1 MSASRDASSAR
12 REPANAPRDA
22 PRPARDAWWLD
33 DLGVTEDPTQ
43 GLSRA
48 QAAAALARHGP
59 NRLEDSRPAPLAR
72 QFAARLRNPLV
83 LVLLVA
89 SAISALSGEFAD
101 AMIIVAIVLASATL
115 EFVQEHRAQV
125 SAEALRRSVSV
136 RARVLRE
143 GAELTLPQSELV
155 PGDLVLLA
163 AGDLAP
169 GDGRVLQARDCFV
182 NQAMLTGEPYPVEK
196 RPGTP
201 AARGGDLHEATNA
214 IFMGSAIIGGSA
226 RIRLVRTGAGTEVG
240 RIAQALAK
248 PAPPSAFELGT
259 RRFGMMIMRLAILM
273 VLFVL
278 LANALMHRPMLE
290 SFLFAV
296 ALAVGLTPELLPM
309 VVSVTL
315 SRGALRLVRQAVI
328 VKRQSALQDLG
339 SMDVLCTDKTGT
351 LTEARIRMERH
362 VDLHGAD
369 SARVL
374 EIAWLNSWF
383 ESGLRSPLDE
393 AILAHQPLVPG
404 GWLKIDEVPFD
415 FERRRVSVLLEHG
428 GARLLA
434 VKGAPDDIL
443 RLCTRHETALGSQAL
458 DETTL
463 ATARATCAA
472 LEDEGFRVL
481 AIASRAVDADHPHAV
496 VDDESQLVLA
506 GFAAFLDP
514 PKASAGGALR
524 ALRES
529 GVDIRVVTG
538 DSDRVARHV
547 CAQLGQPVRGVLT
560 GTQIAAMDEVALRAS
575 VEGANL
581 YCRVNPAQKLRVIQ
595 AIRAGG
601 HVVGYLGDGVND
613 APSLHG
619 ADIGLSVDS
628 AVDVAKA
635 AADVILLRQ
644 DLQVLH
650 EAVLEGRRTFGNIT
664 KYLMMAT
671 SSNFG
676 NMASMAVAALFLPFL
691 PMLPTQVLLNNLLY
705 DLSEVTLPF
714 DAVDAEQTRRPH
726 AMDVEA
732 IRRFMLAVGPVSSV
746 FDLLTFAVL
755 LKGFEAGAALFQTAW
770 FVESLCTQVLVIF
783 VIRTRGN
790 PLKSRAHPLLVG
802 TSLAVVALGALLPF
816 TALGAR
822 FGFVP
827 LPAALMASLAGLVV
841 AYLLTVL
848 LIRQAFHRRHPD

>member
-1 MSASRDASSAR
+1 MSD
-12 REPANAPRDA
+12 EPQ
-22 PRPARDAWWLD
+22 AWWLD
-33 DLGVTEDPTQ
+33 ASEAADDPDR
-43 GLSRA
+43 GLSSA
-48 QAAAALARHGP
+48 QAAAALQRHGP
-59 NRLEDSRPAPLAR
+59 NRLDDDRPVPLLR

-89 SAISALSGEFAD
+89 SAVSALSGEFAD
-101 AMIIVAIVLASATL
+101 ALIIACIVLASATL
-115 EFVQEHRAQV
+115 EFVQEHRAQR
-125 SAEALRRSVSV
+125 SAEALRRSVSA
-136 RARVLRE
+136 RARVVRD
-143 GAELTLPQSELV
+143 GAERTLPQSELV

-182 NQAMLTGEPYPVEK
+182 NQAMITGEPYPVEK
-196 RPGTP
+196 RAGIPTD
-201 AARGGDLHEATNA
+201 RGGELHEASNA

-226 RIRLVRTGAGTEVG
+226 RVRLVRTGASTAVG
-240 RIAQALAK
+240 RIAGALAS
-248 PAPPSAFELGT
+248 PSPPSAFEIGT
-259 RRFGMMIMRLAILM
+259 RRFGMMIMRLAVLM

-315 SRGALRLVRQAVI
+315 SRGALRLARREVI
-328 VKRQSALQDLG
+328 VKRQSAIQDLG

-351 LTEARIRMERH
+351 LTEARIHMERH
-362 VDLHGAD
+362 VDLHGTD

-374 EIAWLNSWF
+374 EIAWLNSRF

-393 AILAHQPLVPG
+393 AILEHQPLPPE

-415 FERRRVSVLLEHG
+415 FERRRVSVLLEHA

-443 RLCTRHETALGSQAL
+443 RLCTRHDTADGPLPL
-458 DETTL
+458 DEAGL
-463 ATARATCAA
+463 AAARATCAA

-481 AIASRAVDADHPHAV
+481 AIASRPVAIDHPHAV

-514 PKASAGGALR
+514 PKASAGNALR
-524 ALRES
+524 ALRDS

-560 GTQIAAMDEVALRAS
+560 GTQIAAMDDAALRAS

-595 AIRAGG
+595 AIRARG

-619 ADIGLSVDS
+619 ADVGLSVES

-676 NMASMAVAALFLPFL
+676 NMFSMAVAALFLPFL

-714 DAVDAEQTRRPH
+714 DAVDEDQTRRPH
-726 AMDVEA
+726 AMDVDA

-755 LKGFEAGAALFQTAW
+755 LRGFEAGAALFQTAW

-790 PLKSRAHPLLVG
+790 PLKSRAHPLLVA
-802 TSLAVVALGALLPF
+802 TSLSVVALGALLPF

-827 LPAALMASLAGLVV
+827 LPAPLMAVLGALVV
-841 AYLLTVL
+841 AYLLSVL
-848 LIRQAFHRRHPD
+848 LIRQWFHHRHPI